1 MWCDLHHLHF
11 KCSDMEASVRFFREV
26 FEGEELSRI
35 EYQGMPI
42 VRMQVGGEIFS
53 FSPREKGEEVEV
65 KTKPARYGLYHIGL
79 RVKDLEKA
87 VAEVRKR
94 GLTVTK
100 EPSVVTEKVKVAF
113 FLGPDDYSIE
123 LVEVKD

>member
-11 KCSDMEASVRFFREV
+11 KCSDMEASVQFFKEV

-35 EYQGMPI
+35 EFQGMSI
-42 VRMQVGGEIFS
+42 IRMRVGGEIFS
-53 FSPREKGEEVEV
+53 FSPKEAGEEVEA
-65 KTKPARYGLYHIGL
+65 KTKPVRYGLYHVGL
-79 RVKDLEKA
+79 QVKDLEKA
-87 VAEVRKR
+87 VEEIRKK
-94 GLTVTK
+94 GLTITR
-100 EPSVVTEKVKVAF
+100 EPSVVGEKVRVAF